1 MPPGTPRPRAETS
14 GGCRCPPMAGRP
26 GTVRCESPQGTTTPF
41 TSSRRPAGPAAS
53 PAWVGRQTPS
63 APGYATYLRA
73 YSVTKGW
80 LGPAVKVSPAY
91 GNCTIWPGD
100 TLGLATLPGSK
111 IAVSWGSAVGTHK
124 DSEIWAATVRLAGR
138 GQPSRGGAAR
148 CRENGNAERPGWRTQ
163 RRLGA
168 CGGHVIPCPGSCVRG
183 TGRHASL
190 CRLTP
195 PPAGRQRLL

>member
-53 PAWVGRQTPS
+53 PAWGWQTDALRPRLCDLS
-63 APGYATYLRA
+63 ARLLGHEGMTRPGGQGFARLRELHNLA
-73 YSVTKGW
+73 RRH
-80 LGPAVKVSPAY
+80 LGPRYA
-91 GNCTIWPGD
+91 
-100 TLGLATLPGSK
+100 PGSK

-124 DSEIWAATVRLAGR
+124 DSEIWAATVR

-195 PPAGRQRLL
+195 PPAGRQRL